1 MFCCLHSSFLGELTF
16 VTAFIYQC
24 NNAGFLHLSPLPS
37 VQGKSLFHFVG
48 TPPKIIIK
56 IWLSRFANLW
66 QGHGSSIHEKLITA
80 VP

>member
-24 NNAGFLHLSPLPS
+24 NNAGFLYLSLLPS

-48 TPPKIIIK
+48 TLPKIMKKNLVIK
-56 IWLSRFANLW
+56 VHQFMAGSR
-66 QGHGSSIHEKLITA
+66 QQHS
-80 VP
+80 

>member
-24 NNAGFLHLSPLPS
+24 NNAGFLYLSLLPS

-48 TPPKIIIK
+48 TLPKIIK
-56 IWLSRFANLW
+56 KKFGY
-66 QGHGSSIHEKLITA
+66 QGSPIYGRVTA
-80 VP
+80 AAFMKS

>member
-16 VTAFIYQC
+16 VTAFIHQC

-48 TPPKIIIK
+48 TPPKLKKKK
-56 IWLSRFANLW
+56 IGY
-66 QGHGSSIHEKLITA
+66 QGSPIYGRVTA
-80 VP
+80 AAFMKS